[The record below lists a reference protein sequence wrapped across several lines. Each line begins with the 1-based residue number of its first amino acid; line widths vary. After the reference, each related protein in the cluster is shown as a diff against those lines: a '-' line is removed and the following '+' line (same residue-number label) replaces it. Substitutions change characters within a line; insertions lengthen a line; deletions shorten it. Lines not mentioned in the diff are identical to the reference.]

1 MPNRL
6 TTAFLILGLL
16 AAGVH
21 AQTDTDVATASTPTE
36 TETTDAGVVVS
47 GLFDFYTLYQ
57 FQNPPAGT
65 LLPGRLYYDPRHAQ
79 PTLALA
85 ELNVSKA
92 PAPGGWGFKATLIA
106 GDIADLNHFGG
117 PVSDDEIGG
126 TNTPEGR
133 LKNLQQLYAS
143 YQTAGGYTLDVGKFY
158 TPIGFEVTEAPA
170 NMNYSH
176 SVPFNILPFY
186 HAGVRVTTPARNGL
200 TFSGYLVNALYNT
213 ARAGVNDDN
222 GSKALIGQVLYAN
235 GPLTL
240 ANNLGWGKERLNG
253 EDDQDSIF
261 YDGWLTYAASPETT
275 LALNI
280 DYRKDDQDG
289 GASGAT
295 YTGVAVYAKQV
306 LNERQYAALRYSQLR
321 AQTEPGGES
330 STSTVTPWEVTATFE
345 HRFTP
350 AFAARVELRHDGASE
365 PLFVNGDGAA
375 TRESQ
380 DTLLIAGLYSF

>member
-6 TTAFLILGLL
+6 TIAYLLLGLL
-16 AAGVH
+16 AASAH
-21 AQTDTDVATASTPTE
+21 AQTDSDATASTLIE
-36 TETTDAGVVVS
+36 ADAAEAGGIVVS
-47 GLFDFYTLYQ
+47 GLFDFYALYQ
-57 FQNPPAGT
+57 FNNPPAGT
-65 LLPGRLYYDPRHAQ
+65 LLPGRLYYDTRHAQ

-85 ELNVSKA
+85 ELNVSQA

-106 GDIADLNHFGG
+106 GDIADLNHGGG

-143 YQTAGGYTLDVGKFY
+143 YQTAGGYTLDIGKFY

-186 HAGVRVTTPARNGL
+186 HAGVRVTTPSRNGL
-200 TFSGYLVNALYNT
+200 TFAGYVVNALYNT
-213 ARAGVNDDN
+213 ARAGVNDNND
-222 GSKALIGQVLYAN
+222 SKALIGQVVYAK

-261 YDGWLTYAASPETT
+261 YDGWLTYAASPATT

-280 DYRKDDQDG
+280 DYRKDDQEG
-289 GASGAT
+289 GAPGVKH
-295 YTGVAVYAKQV
+295 TGFAVYAKRV
-306 LNERQYAALRYSQLR
+306 LNERQYAVLRYSRLR
-321 AQTEPGGES
+321 SKTEPIGETS
-330 STSTVTPWEVTATFE
+330 STTVTPWEVTATFE

-350 AFAARVELRHDGASE
+350 AFAARVELRHDGASD
-365 PLFVNGDGAA
+365 PSFVNGDGTA

-380 DTLLIAGLYSF
+380 DTLLVAGLYSF